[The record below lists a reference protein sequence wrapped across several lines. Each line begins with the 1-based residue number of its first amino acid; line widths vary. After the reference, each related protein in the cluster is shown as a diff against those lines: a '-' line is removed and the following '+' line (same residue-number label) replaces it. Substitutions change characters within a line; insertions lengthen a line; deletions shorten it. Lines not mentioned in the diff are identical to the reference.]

1 MAAASFIFIE
11 FLGQEVFAC
20 AQQESANV
28 QAVGGER
35 ACPLNKIVSGNE
47 VARPFQRNYTT
58 PTAWCVGR
66 PSIFC
71 YA

>member
-1 MAAASFIFIE
+1 MIIAATSFIFIE

-35 ACPLNKIVSGNE
+35 ACPLNEIVS
-47 VARPFQRNYTT
+47 
-58 PTAWCVGR
+58 
-66 PSIFC
+66 
-71 YA
+71 